1 VKTMSSHIP
10 SEKTET
16 VQETVELLNE
26 YGVIA
31 AADLNKVTSAMLQDM
46 RRQLR
51 GRLHFKVLKN
61 TLMRISM
68 EQAGKE
74 GHDAFIEQVAGPNV
88 FMFTNGNPFK
98 VAMELDAN
106 RVRVFAKAGDPAL
119 DDIVFSAGNTGLSP
133 GPLIGK
139 FGVLGVRTRIEGGN
153 IWVAQDTTVCRA
165 GEPIN
170 MDLADLL
177 QRMSIRASEM
187 GLRVKAV
194 YERGD
199 IIPGDALILDLND
212 YRSRLEQAI
221 GGAFKVA
228 VEAAYY
234 TPATVPTILAKAF
247 QQARSVALEAEWA
260 TRDTVELLIAK
271 ANSQAR
277 SLASMVGK
285 KMAEQ

>member
-1 VKTMSSHIP
+1 MSSHIP

-16 VQETVELLNE
+16 VQKAVELLKE
-26 YGVIA
+26 YDVIA

-68 EQAGKE
+68 KQAGKE
-74 GHDAFIEQVAGPNV
+74 GHDAFIDQVAGPNV

-98 VAMELDAN
+98 IAMELDAN

-153 IWVAQDTTVCRA
+153 IWVAHDTTVCRV

-170 MDLADLL
+170 ADLADLL
-177 QRMSIRASEM
+177 QRMGIRSSEM

-199 IIPGDALILDLND
+199 VIPGDALILDLDD

-260 TRDTVELLIAK
+260 TRDTVELLITK

>member
-16 VQETVELLNE
+16 VQETVELLKE
-26 YGVIA
+26 YDIIA

-51 GRLHFKVLKN
+51 GRLRFKVLKN
-61 TLMRISM
+61 TLMKISM

-74 GHDAFIEQVAGPNV
+74 GHDAFMEQVAGPNV

-153 IWVAQDTTVCRA
+153 IWVAQDTTVCRV

-177 QRMSIRASEM
+177 QRMSIRTSEM

-199 IIPGDALILDLND
+199 IIPGDALILDLDD

-260 TRDTVELLIAK
+260 TRDTVELLITK

>member
-1 VKTMSSHIP
+1 MSSHIP
-10 SEKTET
+10 SEKIET
-16 VQETVELLNE
+16 VQETVELLKE
-26 YGVIA
+26 YDVIA
-31 AADLNKVTSAMLQDM
+31 AADLNKVSSAMLQDM

-68 EQAGKE
+68 EKAGKE
-74 GHDAFIEQVAGPNV
+74 GYDEFIEQAAGPNV
-88 FMFTNGNPFK
+88 FMFTNGNPFR

-106 RVRVFAKAGDPAL
+106 KVSVFAKAGDIAM
-119 DDIVFSAGNTGLSP
+119 DEIVLTAGNTGLSP

-139 FGVLGVRTRIEGGN
+139 FGVLGVRTRIEAGN

-170 MDLADLL
+170 EDLADLL
-177 QRMSIRASEM
+177 QRMGIRVSEM
-187 GLRVKAV
+187 GLRVKTV

-199 IIPGDALILDLND
+199 VIPGDALILDLDD

-228 VEAAYY
+228 VESAYY

-247 QQARSVALEAEWA
+247 KQARSVALESEWP
-260 TRDTVELLIAK
+260 TRDTIEALIAK
-271 ANSQAR
+271 AHSQAR
-277 SLASMVGK
+277 SLASNVGK
-285 KMAEQ
+285 KMASQ

>member
-1 VKTMSSHIP
+1 MSSHIP
-10 SEKTET
+10 SEKIET
-16 VQETVELLNE
+16 VQETVELLKE
-26 YGVIA
+26 YDVIA
-31 AADLNKVTSAMLQDM
+31 AADLNKVSSAMLQDM

-68 EQAGKE
+68 EEAGKE
-74 GHDAFIEQVAGPNV
+74 GYDEFIEQAAGPNV
-88 FMFTNGNPFK
+88 FMFTNGNPFR

-106 RVRVFAKAGDPAL
+106 KVSVFAKAGDIAM
-119 DDIVFSAGNTGLSP
+119 DDIALSAGNTGLSP

-139 FGVLGVRTRIEGGN
+139 FGVLGVRTRIEAGN
-153 IWVAQDTTVCRA
+153 IWVVQDTTVCRA

-170 MDLADLL
+170 EELTDLL
-177 QRMSIRASEM
+177 QRMGIRVSEM
-187 GLRVKAV
+187 GLRVKTV

-199 IIPGDALILDLND
+199 VIPGDALILDLND

-247 QQARSVALEAEWA
+247 QQARSVALESEWP
-260 TRDTVELLIAK
+260 TKDTIELLITMAH
-271 ANSQAR
+271 SQAR
-277 SLASMVGK
+277 SLASKVGK
-285 KMAEQ
+285 EMAGQ

>member
-1 VKTMSSHIP
+1 MSSHIP

-26 YGVIA
+26 YDIIA

-51 GRLHFKVLKN
+51 GRLRFKVLKN

-74 GHDAFIEQVAGPNV
+74 GHDAFMEQVAGPNV

-106 RVRVFAKAGDPAL
+106 RVRVFAKAGDIAL
-119 DDIVFSAGNTGLSP
+119 DNIVFSAGNTGLSP

-165 GEPIN
+165 GMPIN
-170 MDLADLL
+170 EDLVDLL
-177 QRMSIRASEM
+177 QRMGIRASEM

-199 IIPGDALILDLND
+199 VIPGEALILDLDD

-234 TPATVPTILAKAF
+234 TPVTVPTILAKAF

-260 TRDTVELLIAK
+260 TRDTVELLITK

>member
-1 VKTMSSHIP
+1 MSSHIP

-16 VQETVELLNE
+16 VQETVELLKE
-26 YGVIA
+26 YDIIA

-74 GHDAFIEQVAGPNV
+74 GHDAFIEEVAGPNV

-106 RVRVFAKAGDPAL
+106 RVRVFAKAGDAAL
-119 DDIVFSAGNTGLSP
+119 DDIVLSAGNTGLSP

-139 FGVLGVRTRIEGGN
+139 FGALGVRTRIEGGN
-153 IWVAQDTTVCRA
+153 IWVAQDATVCRA

-170 MDLADLL
+170 EDLADLL
-177 QRMSIRASEM
+177 QRMGVRASEM
-187 GLRVKAV
+187 SLRVKAV

-199 IIPGDALILDLND
+199 IIPGDALILDLDD
-212 YRSRLEQAI
+212 YRRRLEQAI
-221 GGAFKVA
+221 GDAFKVA

-234 TPATVPTILAKAF
+234 TPATVPTILVKAF
-247 QQARSVALEAEWA
+247 QQARSVALEAEWP
-260 TRDTVELLIAK
+260 TRETVKLLIAK
-271 ANSQAR
+271 ANSQAL
-277 SLASMVGK
+277 SLSGVVGK
-285 KMAEQ
+285 KMAER

>member
-1 VKTMSSHIP
+1 MSSNIP
-10 SEKTET
+10 SEKIET
-16 VQETVELLNE
+16 VQETVELLKE
-26 YGVIA
+26 YDVIA
-31 AADLNKVTSAMLQDM
+31 AADLNKVSSAMLQDM

-68 EQAGKE
+68 EKAGKKGYDE
-74 GHDAFIEQVAGPNV
+74 FIEQAAGPNV
-88 FMFTNGNPFK
+88 FMFTNGNPFR

-106 RVRVFAKAGDPAL
+106 KVSVFAKAGDIAMDEIIL
-119 DDIVFSAGNTGLSP
+119 TAGNTGLSP

-139 FGVLGVRTRIEGGN
+139 FGVLGVRTRIEAGN
-153 IWVAQDTTVCRA
+153 IWVVQDTTVCRA

-170 MDLADLL
+170 EELVDLL
-177 QRMSIRASEM
+177 QRMGIRVSEM
-187 GLRVKAV
+187 GLRVKTV

-199 IIPGDALILDLND
+199 VIPGDALILDLDD

-247 QQARSVALEAEWA
+247 QQARSVALESEWP
-260 TRDTVELLIAK
+260 TKDTIEVLIAK
-271 ANSQAR
+271 AHSQAR
-277 SLASMVGK
+277 SLASKVGK
-285 KMAEQ
+285 KMAGQ

>member
-1 VKTMSSHIP
+1 MSSHIP

-16 VQETVELLNE
+16 VQEAVELLKE
-26 YGVIA
+26 YDVIA
-31 AADLNKVTSAMLQDM
+31 AADLNKVTSSMLQDM

-51 GRLHFKVLKN
+51 GRLKFKVLKN

-74 GHDAFIEQVAGPNV
+74 GHDAFMEQVAGPNV

-106 RVRVFAKAGDPAL
+106 RVRVFAKAGDLAL
-119 DDIVFSAGNTGLSP
+119 DNIVFSAGNTGLSP

-153 IWVAQDTTVCRA
+153 IWVAQDTTVCRT

-170 MDLADLL
+170 EDLVDLL
-177 QRMSIRASEM
+177 QRMGIRASEM

-199 IIPGDALILDLND
+199 IIPGEALILDLDD
-212 YRSRLEQAI
+212 YRSRLEHAI

-260 TRDTVELLIAK
+260 TKDTVELLIAK

>member
-1 VKTMSSHIP
+1 MSSHIP

-16 VQETVELLNE
+16 VQKAVELLKE
-26 YGVIA
+26 YDVIA

-68 EQAGKE
+68 KQAGKE
-74 GHDAFIEQVAGPNV
+74 GHDAFIDQVAGPNV

-98 VAMELDAN
+98 IAMELDAN
-106 RVRVFAKAGDPAL
+106 RVRVFSKAGDPAL

-153 IWVAQDTTVCRA
+153 IWVAHDTTVCRA

-170 MDLADLL
+170 ADLADLL

-199 IIPGDALILDLND
+199 VIPGDALILDLDD

-260 TRDTVELLIAK
+260 TRDTVELLITK

>member
-1 VKTMSSHIP
+1 MSSHIP
-10 SEKTET
+10 IEKTET

-26 YGVIA
+26 YDIVA

-51 GRLHFKVLKN
+51 GRLRFKVLKN

-74 GHDAFIEQVAGPNV
+74 SYDAFMEQVAGPNV

-106 RVRVFAKAGDPAL
+106 RVRVFAKAGDLAL
-119 DDIVFSAGNTGLSP
+119 DNIVLSAGNTGLSP

-153 IWVAQDTTVCRA
+153 IWVVQDTTVCKA

-170 MDLADLL
+170 EELVDLL
-177 QRMSIRASEM
+177 QRMGVRASEM

-199 IIPGDALILDLND
+199 IIPGDALILDLDD

-228 VEAAYY
+228 VEAAYF

-260 TRDTVELLIAK
+260 TKDTVELLIAK
-271 ANSQAR
+271 ANSQAH
-277 SLASMVGK
+277 SLASAVGK
-285 KMAEQ
+285 KMVE

>member
-1 VKTMSSHIP
+1 MSSHIP
-10 SEKTET
+10 SEKIET
-16 VQETVELLNE
+16 VQETVELLNQ
-26 YGVIA
+26 YDVIA

-68 EQAGKE
+68 EEAGKE
-74 GHDAFIEQVAGPNV
+74 GYDEFIEQAAGPNV
-88 FMFTNGNPFK
+88 FMFTNGNPFR

-106 RVRVFAKAGDPAL
+106 KVKVFAKAGDTAM

-139 FGVLGVRTRIEGGN
+139 FGVLGVRTRIEAGN
-153 IWVAQDTTVCRA
+153 IWVVQDTNVCRA

-170 MDLADLL
+170 EDLADLL
-177 QRMSIRASEM
+177 QRMDIRVSEM
-187 GLRVKAV
+187 GLRVKTV

-199 IIPGDALILDLND
+199 VIPGEALILDLDD
-212 YRSRLEQAI
+212 YRRRMEQAI

-234 TPATVPTILAKAF
+234 TPATVTTILAKAF
-247 QQARSVALEAEWA
+247 QQARSVALESEWP
-260 TRDTVELLIAK
+260 TKDTVELLIAK

-277 SLASMVGK
+277 SLASSVDK
-285 KMAEQ
+285 KMADQ

>member
-1 VKTMSSHIP
+1 MSSHIP
-10 SEKTET
+10 SEKIET
-16 VQETVELLNE
+16 VQETVELLKE
-26 YGVIA
+26 YDVIA
-31 AADLNKVTSAMLQDM
+31 AADLNKVSSAMLQDV

-51 GRLHFKVLKN
+51 GRLRFKVLKN

-68 EQAGKE
+68 EEAGKE
-74 GHDAFIEQVAGPNV
+74 GYDEFIEQAAGPNV
-88 FMFTNGNPFK
+88 FMFTNGNPFR

-106 RVRVFAKAGDPAL
+106 KVSVFAKAGDIAM
-119 DDIVFSAGNTGLSP
+119 DNIVLSAGNTGLSP

-139 FGVLGVRTRIEGGN
+139 FGVLGVRTRIEAGN
-153 IWVAQDTTVCRA
+153 IWVVQDTTACRA

-170 MDLADLL
+170 EDLADLL
-177 QRMSIRASEM
+177 QRMGIRVSEM
-187 GLRVKAV
+187 GLRVKTV

-199 IIPGDALILDLND
+199 VIPGDALILDLDD

-247 QQARSVALEAEWA
+247 QQARSVALESEWP
-260 TRDTVELLIAK
+260 TKDTIKVLIAK
-271 ANSQAR
+271 AHSQAR
-277 SLASMVGK
+277 TLASKVGNE
-285 KMAEQ
+285 MANQ

>member
-1 VKTMSSHIP
+1 MSSHIP
-10 SEKTET
+10 SEKIET
-16 VQETVELLNE
+16 VQETVELLKE
-26 YGVIA
+26 YDVIA
-31 AADLNKVTSAMLQDM
+31 AADLNKVSSAMLQDM

-68 EQAGKE
+68 EEAGKE
-74 GHDAFIEQVAGPNV
+74 GYDEFIEQAAGPNV
-88 FMFTNGNPFK
+88 FMFTNGNPFR

-106 RVRVFAKAGDPAL
+106 KVSVFAKAGDIAM
-119 DDIVFSAGNTGLSP
+119 DDIALSAGNTGLSP

-139 FGVLGVRTRIEGGN
+139 FGVLGVRTRIEAGN
-153 IWVAQDTTVCRA
+153 IWVVQDTTVCRT

-170 MDLADLL
+170 EDLADLL
-177 QRMSIRASEM
+177 QRMGIRVSEM
-187 GLRVKAV
+187 GLRVKTV

-199 IIPGDALILDLND
+199 VIPGDALILDLDD

-247 QQARSVALEAEWA
+247 QQARAVALESEWP
-260 TRDTVELLIAK
+260 TKDTVEALIAK
-271 ANSQAR
+271 AHSQAR
-277 SLASMVGK
+277 SLASKVGK
-285 KMAEQ
+285 EMVNQ

>member
-1 VKTMSSHIP
+1 MSSHIP
-10 SEKTET
+10 IEKTET

-26 YGVIA
+26 YDIIA

-51 GRLHFKVLKN
+51 GRLKFKVLKN
-61 TLMRISM
+61 TLMKISM

-74 GHDAFIEQVAGPNV
+74 GYADFIEQVAGPNV

-106 RVRVFAKAGDPAL
+106 RVRVFAKAGDIAL
-119 DDIVFSAGNTGLSP
+119 DDIVLSAGNTGLSP

-139 FGVLGVRTRIEGGN
+139 FGALGVRTRIEAGN
-153 IWVAQDTTVCRA
+153 IWVVQDTTVCRA
-165 GEPIN
+165 GESIN
-170 MDLADLL
+170 EDLVDLL
-177 QRMSIRASEM
+177 QRIGIRASEM

-199 IIPGDALILDLND
+199 IIPGDALILDLDD

-221 GGAFKVA
+221 GSAFKVA

-277 SLASMVGK
+277 SLASVVDK
-285 KMAEQ
+285 KMAGQ

>member
-26 YGVIA
+26 YDIIA

-51 GRLHFKVLKN
+51 GRLRFKVLKN

-74 GHDAFIEQVAGPNV
+74 GHDAFMEQVAGPNV

-106 RVRVFAKAGDPAL
+106 RVRVFAKAGDIAL
-119 DDIVFSAGNTGLSP
+119 DNIVFSAGNTGLSP

-165 GEPIN
+165 GMPIN
-170 MDLADLL
+170 EDLVDLL
-177 QRMSIRASEM
+177 QRMGIRASEM

-199 IIPGDALILDLND
+199 VIPGEALILDLDD

-260 TRDTVELLIAK
+260 TRDTVELLITK

>member
-1 VKTMSSHIP
+1 MSSHIP

-16 VQETVELLNE
+16 VQEAVELLNE
-26 YGVIA
+26 YDIIA
-31 AADLNKVTSAMLQDM
+31 AADLNKVTSSMLQDM

-51 GRLHFKVLKN
+51 GRLKFKVLKN

-74 GHDAFIEQVAGPNV
+74 GHEAFIEQVAGPNV

-106 RVRVFAKAGDPAL
+106 RVRVFAKAGDLAL
-119 DDIVFSAGNTGLSP
+119 DNIVFSAGNTGLSP

-153 IWVAQDTTVCRA
+153 IWVAQDTTVCRV

-170 MDLADLL
+170 EDLVDLL
-177 QRMSIRASEM
+177 QRMGIRASEM

-199 IIPGDALILDLND
+199 IIPGEALILDLDD
-212 YRSRLEQAI
+212 YRSRLEHAI

-260 TRDTVELLIAK
+260 TKDTVELLIAK

-285 KMAEQ
+285 KMAGQ

>member
-1 VKTMSSHIP
+1 MSSHIP

-26 YGVIA
+26 YDVIA

-51 GRLHFKVLKN
+51 GRLRFKVLKN

-74 GHDAFIEQVAGPNV
+74 GHDAFMEQVAGPNV

-106 RVRVFAKAGDPAL
+106 RVRVFAKAGDIAL
-119 DDIVFSAGNTGLSP
+119 DNIVFSAGNTGLSP

-153 IWVAQDTTVCRA
+153 IWVVQDTTVCRV

-170 MDLADLL
+170 EDLVDLL
-177 QRMSIRASEM
+177 QRMGVRASEM

-199 IIPGDALILDLND
+199 IIPGDALILDLDD

-228 VEAAYY
+228 VEAAYF

-260 TRDTVELLIAK
+260 TRDTVELLITK

-277 SLASMVGK
+277 SLARMVGK

>member
-46 RRQLR
+46 RMQLR
-51 GRLHFKVLKN
+51 GRLRFKVLKN

-153 IWVAQDTTVCRA
+153 IWVVQDTTVCRV

-170 MDLADLL
+170 EDLVDLL
-177 QRMSIRASEM
+177 QRMGVRASEM

-199 IIPGDALILDLND
+199 IIPGDALILDLDD

-260 TRDTVELLIAK
+260 TRDTVELLITK

>member
-1 VKTMSSHIP
+1 MSSHIP

-16 VQETVELLNE
+16 VQEAVELLNE
-26 YGVIA
+26 YDIIA
-31 AADLNKVTSAMLQDM
+31 AADLNKVTSSMLQDM

-51 GRLHFKVLKN
+51 GRLKFKVLKN

-74 GHDAFIEQVAGPNV
+74 GHEAFIEQVAGPNV

-106 RVRVFAKAGDPAL
+106 RVRVFAKAGDLAL
-119 DDIVFSAGNTGLSP
+119 DNIVFSAGNTGLSP

-170 MDLADLL
+170 EDLVDLL
-177 QRMSIRASEM
+177 QRMGIRASEM

-199 IIPGDALILDLND
+199 VIPGEALILDLDD

-260 TRDTVELLIAK
+260 TKDTVELLITK

>member
-1 VKTMSSHIP
+1 MSSHIP
-10 SEKTET
+10 IEKTET

-26 YGVIA
+26 YDIVA

-51 GRLHFKVLKN
+51 GRLRFKVLKN

-106 RVRVFAKAGDPAL
+106 RVRVFAKAGDLAL

-153 IWVAQDTTVCRA
+153 IWVTKDTAVCRA

-170 MDLADLL
+170 EDLADLL
-177 QRMSIRASEM
+177 QRMGVRASEM

-199 IIPGDALILDLND
+199 IIPGDALILDLDD

-277 SLASMVGK
+277 SLASKVGE
-285 KMAEQ
+285 KMAGQ

>member
-1 VKTMSSHIP
+1 MSSHIP

-153 IWVAQDTTVCRA
+153 IWVVHDTTVCRA

-170 MDLADLL
+170 ADLADLL

-260 TRDTVELLIAK
+260 TRDTVELLITK

>member
-1 VKTMSSHIP
+1 MSSHIP
-10 SEKTET
+10 PEKTET
-16 VQETVELLNE
+16 VQETVELLKE
-26 YGVIA
+26 YDVIA

-51 GRLHFKVLKN
+51 GRLRFKVLKN

-68 EQAGKE
+68 EEAGKE
-74 GHDAFIEQVAGPNV
+74 GYDAFIEQAAGPNV
-88 FMFTNGNPFK
+88 FMFTNGNPFR

-106 RVRVFAKAGDPAL
+106 KVKVFAKAGDAAM
-119 DDIVFSAGNTGLSP
+119 DDIVFAAGNTGLSP

-139 FGVLGVRTRIEGGN
+139 FGALGVRTRIEAGN
-153 IWVAQDTTVCRA
+153 IWVAQDSTVCRA
-165 GEPIN
+165 GDPIN
-170 MDLADLL
+170 EDLADLL
-177 QRMSIRASEM
+177 QRMGIRVSEM
-187 GLRVKAV
+187 GLRVKTV

-199 IIPGDALILDLND
+199 IIPGDALILDIGD
-212 YRSRLEQAI
+212 YRRRLEQAI

-247 QQARSVALEAEWA
+247 QQARSVALESEWP
-260 TRDTVELLIAK
+260 TKETVELLIAK

-277 SLASMVGK
+277 SLASIVGQK
-285 KMAEQ
+285 LAE

>member
-1 VKTMSSHIP
+1 MSSNIP

-16 VQETVELLNE
+16 VQKAVELLKE
-26 YGVIA
+26 YDVIA

-98 VAMELDAN
+98 IAMELDAN
-106 RVRVFAKAGDPAL
+106 RVRVFSKAGDPAL

-153 IWVAQDTTVCRA
+153 IWVAHDTTVCRA

-170 MDLADLL
+170 ADLADLL

-199 IIPGDALILDLND
+199 VIPGDALILDLDD

-260 TRDTVELLIAK
+260 TRDTVELLITK

>member
-1 VKTMSSHIP
+1 MSSNIP
-10 SEKTET
+10 SEKIET
-16 VQETVELLNE
+16 VQETVELLKE
-26 YGVIA
+26 YDVIA
-31 AADLNKVTSAMLQDM
+31 AADLNKVSSAMLQDM

-68 EQAGKE
+68 EEAGKE
-74 GHDAFIEQVAGPNV
+74 GFDEFIEQAAGPNV
-88 FMFTNGNPFK
+88 FMFTNGNPFR

-106 RVRVFAKAGDPAL
+106 KVSVFAKAEDIAL
-119 DDIVFSAGNTGLSP
+119 DDIVLSAGNTGLSP

-139 FGVLGVRTRIEGGN
+139 FGVLGVRTRIEAGN
-153 IWVAQDTTVCRA
+153 IWVVQDTTVCRA

-170 MDLADLL
+170 EDLADLL
-177 QRMSIRASEM
+177 QRMGIRVSEM
-187 GLRVKAV
+187 GLRVKTV

-199 IIPGDALILDLND
+199 VLPGDALILDLED

-247 QQARSVALEAEWA
+247 QQARSVALESEWP
-260 TRDTVELLIAK
+260 TRDTIEVLIAK

-277 SLASMVGK
+277 SLTSKVGK
-285 KMAEQ
+285 EMANQ

>member
-1 VKTMSSHIP
+1 MSSHIP

-16 VQETVELLNE
+16 VQETVELLKE
-26 YGVIA
+26 YDIIA

-46 RRQLR
+46 RKQLR
-51 GRLHFKVLKN
+51 GRLRFKVLKN
-61 TLMRISM
+61 TLMKISM

-74 GHDAFIEQVAGPNV
+74 GHDAFMEQVAGPNV

-106 RVRVFAKAGDPAL
+106 RVRVFAKAGDLAL
-119 DDIVFSAGNTGLSP
+119 NDVVFSAGNTGLSP

-153 IWVAQDTTVCRA
+153 IWVVHDTTVCRV

-170 MDLADLL
+170 EDLVDLL
-177 QRMSIRASEM
+177 QRMGVRASEM
-187 GLRVKAV
+187 GLRVKTV

-199 IIPGDALILDLND
+199 IIPGDALILDLDD

-228 VEAAYY
+228 GEAAYY

-260 TRDTVELLIAK
+260 TRDTVELLITK

-285 KMAEQ
+285 KMAGQ

>member
-1 VKTMSSHIP
+1 MSSHIP

-26 YGVIA
+26 YDIIA
-31 AADLNKVTSAMLQDM
+31 AADLTKVTSAMLQDM

-51 GRLHFKVLKN
+51 GRLKFKVLKN

-88 FMFTNGNPFK
+88 FLFTNGNPFK

-106 RVRVFAKAGDPAL
+106 RVRVFAKAGDIAL
-119 DDIVFSAGNTGLSP
+119 DNIIFSAGNTGLSP

-153 IWVAQDTTVCRA
+153 IWVVQDTTVCRA

-170 MDLADLL
+170 EDLADLL
-177 QRMSIRASEM
+177 QRMGIRVSEM
-187 GLRVKAV
+187 ALRVKAV

-199 IIPGDALILDLND
+199 IIPGDALILDLDD
-212 YRSRLEQAI
+212 YGSRLEQAI

-234 TPATVPTILAKAF
+234 TPSTAPTILAKAF

-285 KMAEQ
+285 EIAEH

>member
-1 VKTMSSHIP
+1 MSSHIP

-26 YGVIA
+26 YDIIA
-31 AADLNKVTSAMLQDM
+31 AADLTKVTSAMLQDM

-51 GRLHFKVLKN
+51 GRLKFKVLKN

-88 FMFTNGNPFK
+88 FLFTNGNPFK

-106 RVRVFAKAGDPAL
+106 RVRVFAKAGDIAL
-119 DDIVFSAGNTGLSP
+119 DNIIFSAGNTGLSP

-153 IWVAQDTTVCRA
+153 IWVVQDTTVCRA

-170 MDLADLL
+170 EDLADLL
-177 QRMSIRASEM
+177 QRMGIRVSEM
-187 GLRVKAV
+187 ALRVKAV

-199 IIPGDALILDLND
+199 IIPGDALILDLDD
-212 YRSRLEQAI
+212 YGSRLEQAI

-228 VEAAYY
+228 VEVAYY
-234 TPATVPTILAKAF
+234 TPSTAPTILAKAF

-285 KMAEQ
+285 EIAEH